1 MTDVMQQ
8 LFYPNSV
15 VVIGVSDSPLN
26 LGRNIVSNLEE
37 FSYSGEVLLVG
48 KEGGMLGN
56 RRIYDEL
63 AKIPEVPELAVILTP
78 AQSIPGIMEQCGK
91 IGIHWIIIES
101 SGFSE
106 YSQDRKYLEDHL
118 LVLARQYDIRFVG
131 PNCIGIM
138 NFDNGLVVS
147 FSCANSSLNRKGSLS
162 LVSQS
167 GAISTTMIK
176 LMGHENLGMNKVVSM
191 GNKLDLKEADYL
203 RYLAQDPKTS
213 VIGLYMEGFSS
224 GRELLRIAP
233 PISKPIIVLKA
244 NTSQVSNEI
253 ARFHTSAMA
262 GDDAVCGAV
271 LAQAGFHRVY
281 TLAEMRDLFKIFL
294 LPPMSGRNIVV
305 IGRSGGYGV
314 LAADAAKKYDF
325 NLCELPDNLIE
336 SINRRLRAGVIRL
349 TNPLDLGDLWDTDFY
364 ISIIEAVMKERTV
377 DGVLLMQTYTAMVG
391 VEEIRKPIYA
401 VQELCRRYEKPVAVC
416 FLADRPVH
424 FDTISTS
431 DFPLFSE
438 PESAVRALAASYRHW
453 TRKPRV
459 IQPQVLASKE
469 IDGEAYRIS
478 TPDESLSRLISM
490 GIKVPE
496 FRVVYGLGEAL
507 DAASRIGYPVTLKT
521 NSAKIVHKTEVQGV
535 VTDISD
541 ESSLRRIFQEMET
554 RFTSMFAEGDR
565 SYLLQK
571 MAPKGG
577 IETIVGTKIDRE
589 FGPIVVFGL
598 GGVFAEALGD
608 IAICA
613 APVSEKEAEEMIDQ
627 IKGHMLLK
635 AFRNN
640 PARDVAEL
648 ARVISTI
655 SLALLDSPDIEE
667 FEINPLSVFFAGE
680 GCVAIDA
687 RMRVKILE

>member
-1 MTDVMQQ
+1 MADVMQQ
-8 LFYPNSV
+8 LFYAKSV

-26 LGRNIVSNLEE
+26 LGRNIVSNLEA

-63 AKIPEVPELAVILTP
+63 AKIPVVPELAVILTP

-91 IGIHWIIIES
+91 IGIRWIIIES
-101 SGFSE
+101 GGFSE
-106 YSQDRKYLEDHL
+106 YSQGRKYLEDHL
-118 LVLARQYDIRFVG
+118 LALARKYDIRFVG
-131 PNCIGIM
+131 PNCVGIM
-138 NFDNGLVVS
+138 NFDNGLVVP
-147 FSCANSSLNRKGSLS
+147 FAGVNPSLTRKGSLS
-162 LVSQS
+162 FVSQS
-167 GAISTTMIK
+167 GAISMTMVK
-176 LMGHENLGMNKVVSM
+176 LMGHENLGINKVVSM
-191 GNKLDLKEADYL
+191 GNKLDLKETDYL
-203 RYLAQDPKTS
+203 RYLAQDPETS
-213 VIGLYMEGFSS
+213 VIGLYLEGVSD

-233 PISKPIIVLKA
+233 SVSKPIIVLKA
-244 NTSQVSNEI
+244 NTSSVSNEI

-271 LAQAGFHRVY
+271 LAQAGLHRVY
-281 TLAEMRDLFKIFL
+281 TLAEMRDHFKIFL
-294 LPPMSGRNIVV
+294 LPPMAGRNLVI

-325 NLCELPDNLIE
+325 NLCELPDNLLE
-336 SINRRLRAGVIRL
+336 SISKRLRAGVIRL

-416 FLADRPVH
+416 FLTDRQVY

-438 PESAVRALAASYRHW
+438 AEGAVRALAASYRHW
-453 TRKPRV
+453 TRQPRV
-459 IQPQVLASKE
+459 IGPQVLASKE
-469 IDGEAYRIS
+469 IAGEAYRIS
-478 TPDESLSRLISM
+478 APDGALSRLISM

-507 DAASRIGYPVTLKT
+507 DAASRIGYPVTLKI
-521 NSAKIVHKTEVQGV
+521 NSTRIVHKTELRGV
-535 VTDISD
+535 VTAIAD
-541 ESSLRRIFQEMET
+541 ESSLRRIFQEMEA
-554 RFTSMFAEGDR
+554 RFTAMLADGAQ

-571 MAPKGG
+571 MAPNGG

-608 IAICA
+608 IAIRA
-613 APVSEKEAEEMIDQ
+613 APISEKEAEEMIDQ
-627 IKGHMLLK
+627 IKGHVLLK

-640 PARDVAEL
+640 PARDVADL
-648 ARVISTI
+648 TRIISTF
-655 SLALLDSPDIEE
+655 SRALFDSPDIEE

-687 RMRVKILE
+687 RMSVRILE